1 MDAQLKEVIIDPI
14 RSIAFVAGE
23 RHGPCHRSP
32 REIDQRFIRSAQEG
46 IQHRRF
52 MNLARREMEVQR
64 FSFAVTQEVDFCGES
79 PARAT

>member
-1 MDAQLKEVIIDPI
+1 M
-14 RSIAFVAGE
+14 FV
-23 RHGPCHRSP
+23 
-32 REIDQRFIRSAQEG
+32 SAQEG

-79 PARAT
+79 PRERPNA